1 MRLSSHLK
9 IYISKK
15 LIRLS
20 NASLS
25 FKILMSF
32 YILQNHFPIFNKDN
46 EILCSAEFSLCF
58 CFFLC
63 VLILG
68 LCIISNMEDHVIFR
82 CDQLHAFFLQMQV
95 FDIHISRFFRNFLEV
110 DHDRIKQLVRFC
122 LVVNL
127 GKLLLDGPQR
137 NSPPAVPDSNAVLRY
152 DPLR

>member
-1 MRLSSHLK
+1 MYLQFSSYIMRLSSHLK

-63 VLILG
+63 VLYLFG

-95 FDIHISRFFRNFLEV
+95 FDIHISRFFRKSSLKS
-110 DHDRIKQLVRFC
+110 ITIGSSSLIRFC

-127 GKLLLDGPQR
+127 GKLLLD
-137 NSPPAVPDSNAVLRY
+137 NALN
-152 DPLR
+152 DICIFKM